1 MAKKSPAS
9 RKTSK
14 LATLRTLDAFP
25 DRIDIRDW
33 MYQPTLS
40 GLPDTLV
47 NCSAVPV
54 ILDQGSEGACTGFA
68 LSAVINY
75 PSRPARNQANC
86 KPADALRD
94 GALL

>member
-14 LATLRTLDAFP
+14 PATLRTLDAFP

-33 MYQPTLS
+33 MYQPTLT

-47 NCSAVPV
+47 TQKRVVGNP
-54 ILDQGSEGACTGFA
+54 IKR
-68 LSAVINY
+68 LS
-75 PSRPARNQANC
+75 
-86 KPADALRD
+86 
-94 GALL
+94 